1 MSGSRRKTTNTA
13 SSVHNRDQ
21 TLEVIIEDSLDVLDG
36 AVLQYEI
43 NLIKKHCCE
52 LLESILNK

>member
-13 SSVHNRDQ
+13 SSGHTRDQ
-21 TLEVIIEDSLDVLDG
+21 TLGVTIEDLEALDG

-43 NLIKKHCCE
+43 DLIKKHCSE
-52 LLESILNK
+52 LLESILNKK